1 MRILVLI
8 VALALAAHARAQSPG
23 VSLPYQAPHSPEP
36 PTPQPT
42 PASSLTQEM
51 LDSHNAVRARV
62 GVPPLRWSASL
73 AQTAQDWADYLIATN
88 ALFHSPDNRYG
99 ENLYAISGG
108 TTSPSEV
115 VSYWAQEATGYD
127 VRRDTCSGVCGHYTQ
142 LVWANT
148 REVGCA
154 VAMDT
159 RREVWVCE
167 YSPPG
172 NIVGYRP
179 Y

>member
-1 MRILVLI
+1 MRIPVLI
-8 VALALAAHARAQSPG
+8 VTLALAAHARAQSPG
-23 VSLPYQAPHSPEP
+23 GDPLYQSPYQPEP
-36 PTPQPT
+36 PTSQPT
-42 PASSLTQEM
+42 PASSLAQEM

-62 GVPPLRWSASL
+62 GVPPLTWSDTL
-73 AQTAQDWADYLIATN
+73 AETAQDWADYLIATN
-88 ALFHSPDNRYG
+88 TLFHSPDNQYG

-108 TTSPSEV
+108 TTSPNDV
-115 VSYWAQEATGYD
+115 VAYWAREATGYD
-127 VRRDTCSGVCGHYTQ
+127 VRRDTCNGTCGHYTQ
-142 LVWANT
+142 LVWRKS

-154 VAMDT
+154 VATDN

-172 NIVGYRP
+172 NVVGYRP